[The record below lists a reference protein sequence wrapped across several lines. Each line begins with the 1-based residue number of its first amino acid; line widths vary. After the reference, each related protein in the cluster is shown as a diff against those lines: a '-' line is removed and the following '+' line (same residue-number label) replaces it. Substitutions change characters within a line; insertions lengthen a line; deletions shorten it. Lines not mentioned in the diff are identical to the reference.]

1 MKINFD
7 QAITNL
13 DGKNVV
19 SEGKDIIMKNI
30 VSNTLCLATPKKKE
44 DTIKQLNLAMKI
56 YNSTEEIE
64 VEDAEIK
71 LIEDAMMQSQLTTL
85 VLGQILKLIGKQ

>member
-19 SEGKDIIMKNI
+19 SEGQDVVIKNI
-30 VSNTLCLATPKKKE
+30 VSNTLCLTTPKKKE

-56 YNSTEEIE
+56 YNSTDEVE

-85 VLGQILKLIGKQ
+85 VLGQILKLIGKK

>member
-19 SEGKDIIMKNI
+19 SEGQDVVIKNI